1 MAVTPGACGYDEYR
15 VPGGQAS
22 AIGQCMA
29 SMAGNPRA
37 WGSDGDRD
45 PEDEAS
51 AIGQCMASLPIEGPI
66 RGAWFLGFDRRLTA
80 SPGGQRKID
89 ERLTEANGWGG
100 ETDMLEKWGI
110 IIFLA
115 DAKGFSSSN

>member
-1 MAVTPGACGYDEYR
+1 MAIAAQAKLNACPLVLSVASASSSVAVTPSACGYDKYR

-29 SMAGNPRA
+29 SVAGSPRA

-51 AIGQCMASLPIEGPI
+51 AIGQCMASVPIEGII
-66 RGAWFLGFDRRLTA
+66 RCAWFLGYDRALVA
-80 SPGGQRKID
+80 SIGAKKNID
-89 ERLTEANGWGG
+89 ERLTAAN
-100 ETDMLEKWGI
+100 
-110 IIFLA
+110 
-115 DAKGFSSSN
+115 